1 MELWLHSR
9 WHGGMMQ
16 LTDVDAWDLCPQG
29 QFWPKCLWCG
39 KFHLPYEGCN
49 SHRES
54 IQHRSFRRNFIQP
67 ILDEQPGS
75 LRREA
80 LSTDLRQQ
88 TEEWAGMPGELAW
101 TFL

>member
-1 MELWLHSR
+1 
-9 WHGGMMQ
+9 MQ

-54 IQHRSFRRNFIQP
+54 QAHRKFHEYFIQP

-101 TFL
+101 RLL